1 MVRFG
6 VVGTNW
12 ITEAFIKGASLNKD
26 FKLTAVYSRNYEKGK
41 EFADKYSVDNIFTD
55 INKMAAS
62 NVIDAVYIAS
72 PNSLH
77 APQAIIFLNNKK
89 HVISEKAFAS
99 NEKEALAMINAA
111 NENNVLLME
120 AMKITLLPGFEAIKA
135 NLSKIG
141 TVRRFTFSYCQY
153 SSRYDKYK
161 QGEILNAFDPKF
173 SNGSLMDIGVYCIH
187 PMIHLFGT
195 PKNIKASGLI
205 FHNGIDGEGSLIAEY
220 DGMDGI
226 LTYSKISNSYIPS
239 EIQGEKGSIL
249 INSITTQKS
258 IKIIYNNGETEDI
271 SVPQIEDDM
280 YYEAN
285 EFISLINENKLES
298 SINSHNR
305 SLEVI
310 RVTENVR
317 KQIGLVFPADNL

>member
-6 VVGTNW
+6 IVGTNW

-55 INKMAAS
+55 INEMAAS

-111 NENNVLLME
+111 KENNVLIME

-135 NLSKIG
+135 SLSKIG
-141 TVRRFTFSYCQY
+141 TIRRFTFSYCQY

-161 QGEILNAFDPKF
+161 QGEILNAFDPRF

-195 PKNIKASGLI
+195 PKSIKANGLI
-205 FHNGIDGEGSLIAEY
+205 LHNGIDGEGSLIAEY

-249 INSITTQKS
+249 INTITTQKS
-258 IKIIYNNGETEDI
+258 IKIVYNNGETEDI
-271 SVPQIEDDM
+271 SVPQVEDDM

-285 EFISLINENKLES
+285 EFINLIKENKLES
-298 SINSHNR
+298 SINSHSR

-310 RVTENVR
+310 RVTDNVR